1 MIILYVVLAIIFILM
16 LCFWVS
22 YSTHIDMNKQ
32 EKLPYDY
39 VTLNTFIREFNKY
52 KDDPDL
58 QKNEWNNKS
67 IFLRKNDKDILYL
80 HADIVRIN
88 EKCMIFYPIDWIK
101 YCIWMRQFQKVD
113 SNRVKGLW
121 NEN

>member
-1 MIILYVVLAIIFILM
+1 MIILYVMLAIVFVLM

-22 YSTHIDMNKQ
+22 YSTHIYMNKKEQ
-32 EKLPYDY
+32 RPYDY
-39 VTLNTFIREFNKY
+39 VTLNTFVREFNKY

-67 IFLRKNDKDILYL
+67 IFLRKNDEDILYL

-88 EKCMIFYPIDWIK
+88 GKCMIFYPIDWIK
-101 YCIWMRQFQKVD
+101 YCIWMRQFQKVN

>member
-1 MIILYVVLAIIFILM
+1 MIILYIMLAIIFVLM

-22 YSTHIDMNKQ
+22 YSTHIYMNKK
-32 EKLPYDY
+32 EKQPYDY

-67 IFLRKNDKDILYL
+67 IFLRKNDKDILHL

-88 EKCMIFYPIDWIK
+88 GKCMIFYPIDWIK
-101 YCIWMRQFQKVD
+101 YCIWMRQFQKVN